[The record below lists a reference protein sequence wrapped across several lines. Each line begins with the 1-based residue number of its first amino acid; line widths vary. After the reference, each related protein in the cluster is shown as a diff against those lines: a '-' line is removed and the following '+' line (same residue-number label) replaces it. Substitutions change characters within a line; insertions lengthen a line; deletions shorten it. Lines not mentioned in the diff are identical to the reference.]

1 MTTLFDGLNGCS
13 IYIICTR
20 LCSCYMARRNGKKFN
35 NNNAC
40 GNIVITLWFFM
51 RCLHITLDVRL
62 ISVSIFEFAG
72 GL

>member
-13 IYIICTR
+13 IYIICTS

-40 GNIVITLWFFM
+40 GNIVITLWFFYEVSPY
-51 RCLHITLDVRL
+51 HIGCEANLC
-62 ISVSIFEFAG
+62 
-72 GL
+72 